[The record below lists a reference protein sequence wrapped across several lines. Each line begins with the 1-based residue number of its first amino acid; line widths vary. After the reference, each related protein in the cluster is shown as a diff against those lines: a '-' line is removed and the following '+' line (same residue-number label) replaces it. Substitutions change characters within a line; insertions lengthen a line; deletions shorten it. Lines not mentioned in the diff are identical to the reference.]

1 MTTAAAE
8 RPRLSWR
15 LEVLVIVALYV
26 VYSLLRNATDATVA
40 AAKANADDIVRWQE
54 ALGILHEKAVQDAFI
69 DTRWFIVAWNV
80 FYGSFH
86 FVVTPVVLIWVFRKH
101 PGSYPFWRTTIV
113 VGTVL
118 ALVGY
123 ATYPLMP
130 PRLYPDITFVDT
142 LREYGGIWSFESGPV
157 EKLSN
162 QYAAMPSLHF
172 GWSFWVGAAGVS
184 LARNW
189 WSRLLFG
196 IYPVATLFAIT
207 VTGNHWFLDAL
218 GGLVV
223 IAAGMAVAWA
233 VRRLRGRPKVGGRG
247 ATPPSDEATL
257 ADPPPSSRAPA
268 EPSTSR

>member
-1 MTTAAAE
+1 MIV
-8 RPRLSWR
+8 
-15 LEVLVIVALYV
+15 VLYA
-26 VYSLLRNATDATVA
+26 VYSVLRNATDATVA
-40 AAKANADDIVRWQE
+40 AAKANADDIVRWQD

-69 DTRWFIVAWNV
+69 DTRWFIVMWNI

-86 FVVTPVVLIWVFRKH
+86 FLVTPAVLIWIFRKH
-101 PGSYPFWRTTIV
+101 AERYPFWRTTIV
-113 VGTVL
+113 IGTVF

-172 GWSFWVGAAGVS
+172 GWSFWVATAGVS
-184 LARNW
+184 LARTLW
-189 WSRLLFG
+189 ARALFVA
-196 IYPVATLFAIT
+196 YPLATLFAIT
-207 VTGNHWFLDAL
+207 VTANHWFLDAL

-223 IAAGMAVAWA
+223 IVGGMAVAWG
-233 VRRLRGRPKVGGRG
+233 VSRLR
-247 ATPPSDEATL
+247 
-257 ADPPPSSRAPA
+257 PA
-268 EPSTSR
+268 EAQPQPQPAPLHQR

>member
-1 MTTAAAE
+1 M
-8 RPRLSWR
+8 
-15 LEVLVIVALYV
+15 IVALYV

-86 FVVTPVVLIWVFRKH
+86 FVVTPAVLIWVFRKH

-223 IAAGMAVAWA
+223 IAAGMAVAWV
-233 VRRLRGRPKVGGRG
+233 VRRLRVRAEVGGRG